1 MGNCLDRALSDEED
15 MIGSS
20 SSSSSP
26 GDDTQSLINSTSQL
40 ASNSHTTHQQHQQ
53 RRRRSHRHHSSNNS
67 SRSHGG
73 MSSLAMPINQR
84 VQANSTFLQSF
95 SLPAQ
100 QNRLTIPINNT
111 GLSSSLQQYA
121 NSSQQQQQQF
131 YYLTPNVQRTAD
143 QLTEE
148 DQIKLLKRMALIQQ
162 LPSGSFDDSKKNKVS
177 QWMH

>member
-84 VQANSTFLQSF
+84 VQANSTFFAIILVTSATKPSHHSNKQYWTLFVST
-95 SLPAQ
+95 
-100 QNRLTIPINNT
+100 TICKLKPTAAAAILLFDAECAT
-111 GLSSSLQQYA
+111 
-121 NSSQQQQQQF
+121 NS
-131 YYLTPNVQRTAD
+131 
-143 QLTEE
+143 
-148 DQIKLLKRMALIQQ
+148 
-162 LPSGSFDDSKKNKVS
+162 
-177 QWMH
+177 

>member
-15 MIGSS
+15 MIGTSS
-20 SSSSSP
+20 SSSISP
-26 GDDTQSLINSTSQL
+26 GDDTQSLINSTNQL
-40 ASNSHTTHQQHQQ
+40 SSNSHSTHQQ
-53 RRRRSHRHHSSNNS
+53 RRHRSHRHHNHHTSS

-84 VQANSTFLQSF
+84 VHANSTFMQSF

-100 QNRLTIPINNT
+100 QNRLIIPTNNT
-111 GLSSSLQQYA
+111 ALSSSLQQYA
-121 NSSQQQQQQF
+121 NSSQQQQQQQQF

-162 LPSGSFDDSKKNKVS
+162 LPSGSFDDSKKNKE
-177 QWMH
+177 